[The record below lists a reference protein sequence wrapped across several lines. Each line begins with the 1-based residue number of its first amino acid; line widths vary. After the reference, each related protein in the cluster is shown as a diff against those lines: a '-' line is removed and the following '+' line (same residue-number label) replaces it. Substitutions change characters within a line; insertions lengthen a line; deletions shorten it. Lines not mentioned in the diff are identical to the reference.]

1 MVQPQPGTI
10 HSASIRVPTIRGF
23 IEASFT
29 TLAPSSSERH
39 GVGGA
44 GGAGGADAGAG
55 DAHALD
61 HADGDSRGAATPP
74 LLALNVTMPANT
86 RADLCIPDTTVG
98 RTSGGQALDAR
109 VQLRLDGVLTP
120 AVRKVG
126 YLCLISVGASA
137 GPRRVTPT

>member
-1 MVQPQPGTI
+1 
-10 HSASIRVPTIRGF
+10 VPTIRGF

-39 GVGGA
+39 GVGGT
-44 GGAGGADAGAG
+44 GGAGGADAR
-55 DAHALD
+55 ALD
-61 HADGDSRGAATPP
+61 DADGDSRGAATPP

-126 YLCLISVGASA
+126 YLCLISVGAGA